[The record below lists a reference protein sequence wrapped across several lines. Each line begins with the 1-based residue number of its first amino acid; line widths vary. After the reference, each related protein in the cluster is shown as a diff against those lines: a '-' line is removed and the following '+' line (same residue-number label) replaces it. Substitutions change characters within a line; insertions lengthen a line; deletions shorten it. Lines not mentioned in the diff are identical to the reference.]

1 MKTNELR
8 LGNYLQLDGENYHV
22 SEIQN
27 SLQCV
32 EIKRKNLENPKI
44 NDYEECDLDCDDLLP
59 IPLTEE
65 ILLKCG
71 FRKSKSGT
79 YLFDKFSF
87 DLSDFEFGVESDYYY
102 LTVAENIKSLHQL
115 QNLYFALT
123 GQDLEIKL

>member
-1 MKTNELR
+1 MKSTELR
-8 LGNYLQLDGENYHV
+8 IGNCALHPDGFIIKCYLHEITCQCKFENN
-22 SEIQN
+22 IG
-27 SLQCV
+27 
-32 EIKRKNLENPKI
+32 
-44 NDYEECDLDCDDLLP
+44 DYLPFKP

-71 FRKSKSGT
+71 FRKSKSGM

-102 LTVAENIKSLHQL
+102 LTISENLKYLHQL

-123 GQDLEIKL
+123 GQELEINL

>member
-1 MKTNELR
+1 MKATELR
-8 LGNYLQLDGENYHV
+8 IKNLVLRDTEIRLISFLDETYVGLSDDFEKRGMC
-22 SEIQN
+22 
-27 SLQCV
+27 LLT
-32 EIKRKNLENPKI
+32 EIK
-44 NDYEECDLDCDDLLP
+44 P

-71 FRKSKSGT
+71 FRKSKSGM

-102 LTVAENIKSLHQL
+102 LTISENIKYLHQL

-123 GQDLEIKL
+123 DIELEINL